1 MHRRIIVG
9 SAGAMLALVAA
20 GSARADLLGTQFAA
34 SYRFPTITDNYPFG
48 SPNPPAFTVGAG
60 VESVVDVEG
69 VTFISVDFAATSLTL
84 VLDTILTAPTWNSAP
99 FNGLLFAATGAHGI
113 LSASVDASTTMAGL
127 DASRVVLSADEIG
140 INWNG
145 LGYVDGTVVTINFA
159 FAQVPVPE
167 PASLAVLGIGLLGL
181 AAARRRLA

>member
-1 MHRRIIVG
+1 MQRRIIVG
-9 SAGAMLALVAA
+9 LASAMLGLITA
-20 GSARADLLGTQFAA
+20 GTARADLLGTEFTA
-34 SYRFPTITDNYPFG
+34 SYRFPDIATPYPFG
-48 SPNPPAFTVGAG
+48 SPTPPTFTVGAG

-84 VLDTILTAPTWNSAP
+84 TLDTILTNPTWNATA
-99 FNGLLFAATGAHGI
+99 FNGLLFDATGAHGI
-113 LSASVDASTTMAGL
+113 VSASVDASTTMAGF
-127 DASRVVLSADEIG
+127 DASRVVLNADEIG

-145 LGYVDGTVVTINFA
+145 LSYVDGTVVTITFA